1 MQFDDDRDAGVG
13 GGNGEVDDRVDEP
26 ARCLR
31 CGISANATPHMRR
44 GPEGRRTL
52 CNACGIAW
60 AKGKMRKVID
70 SDTHIDDATV
80 AKMVPEVGMEFDNED
95 KAYEFY
101 NRYAGHVGFSV
112 RKSSSDKSAEN
123 ITRSRTCVCS
133 REGFRKDKKGAKEV
147 KRPRP
152 ETRIGCP
159 ARMTIKITSDGKYRI
174 AEFVADHNH
183 EPAPPSTMHMLRS
196 QRVLTDLQTT
206 EADSSE
212 DSTTPS
218 RISSGCLVRQAGE
231 TTNLNFLPAD
241 YRTSL
246 PSKRM
251 KNMQPGDAG
260 AAVKYFQ
267 SMQMSS
273 PSFFHAFQLDEDDKL
288 TNIFWA
294 DSKSRTDF
302 SYFGD
307 VVCLDTTYKVNS
319 HGRPLMLFLG
329 VNHHKQISIF
339 GAALLYDESMES
351 FKWLFDT
358 FKVATGG
365 KQPKTILT
373 DQSMTATAAITA
385 AWPGTIHRHC
395 PWQVYQNAVK
405 HLNHIFQGSKTFAK
419 DLSKCVYEY
428 EEEEDFLLGWST
440 MLEKY
445 DLRNNEW
452 LRKLFQDRDK
462 WAPVYNRHVFT
473 ADIKN
478 SLQSESISSVLK
490 KYLSPQFNLCSF
502 FKHFEKVLDE
512 HRYSEL
518 QADFHASQ
526 SFPRIPPSKMLR
538 QAASMYTPVVFEI
551 FRREFEMSVD
561 SVIYSCGEAGTASDY
576 RVAVTDK
583 PGEHY
588 VKFESS
594 DFSAVCSCKKFESM
608 GIQCCHV
615 LKVLDF
621 RNIKELPQKYF
632 MGRWKK
638 DAKSANTGNQE
649 FLNDGASQTPSSS
662 LNGPGPFIH
671 HQHMET
677 NNQTNHDSSV
687 SNLDQQGLHGDAQ
700 RNQGY
705 TPVAGVQQLEFVGNF
720 HLNNG
725 AGF

>member
-1 MQFDDDRDAGVG
+1 MQFDDGRDIGAGG
-13 GGNGEVDDRVDEP
+13 SNGEVDDKVDEP
-26 ARCLR
+26 TRLFRCLR

-60 AKGKMRKVID
+60 AKGKIRKVID
-70 SDTHIDDATV
+70 SDDQVDDATV

-101 NRYAGHVGFSV
+101 NRYAGHIGFSV
-112 RKSSSDKSAEN
+112 RKSSSDKSADN
-123 ITRSRTCVCS
+123 ITRSRTFVCS

-152 ETRIGCP
+152 ETRIGCS
-159 ARMTIKITSDGKYRI
+159 ARMTINITSDGKYRI
-174 AEFVADHNH
+174 AEFLADHNH
-183 EPAPPSTMHMLRS
+183 HPAPPSTLHMLRS
-196 QRVLTDLQTT
+196 QRVLTELQTT

-212 DSTTPS
+212 DSTTLSRFPS
-218 RISSGCLVRQAGE
+218 GSFVRQPGE
-231 TTNLNFLPAD
+231 ARNINILPAD
-241 YRTSL
+241 YRSSL
-246 PSKRM
+246 HSKRM

-260 AAVKYFQ
+260 AAVKYLQ
-267 SMQMSS
+267 SMQMNN
-273 PSFFHAFQLDEDDKL
+273 PSFFYAFQLDEDDKL
-288 TNIFWA
+288 TNIFWT
-294 DSKSRTDF
+294 DSKSRIDF

-307 VVCLDTTYKVNS
+307 VVCLDTSSKINA
-319 HGRPLMLFLG
+319 HGRPLTLFLG
-329 VNHHKQISIF
+329 VNHHKQICIF

-358 FKVATGG
+358 FKVATDG

-373 DQSMTATAAITA
+373 DQSMAATAAITA
-385 AWPGTIHRHC
+385 AWTGIVHCLC

-419 DLSKCVYEY
+419 DFSKCVYEY
-428 EEEEDFLLGWST
+428 EEEEDFLLGWRT

-452 LRKLFQDRDK
+452 LRKLFEDRDK
-462 WAPVYNRHVFT
+462 WASVYNRHVFT
-473 ADIKN
+473 ADIKS
-478 SLQSESISSVLK
+478 SLQSESASSALK
-490 KYLSPQFNLCSF
+490 KYLSPQFDLASF
-502 FKHFEKVLDE
+502 FKHFERVLDE
-512 HRYSEL
+512 LRYAEL

-538 QAASMYTPVVFEI
+538 QAANMYTPVVFEI
-551 FRREFEMSVD
+551 FHREFEMSVD
-561 SVIYSCGEAGTASDY
+561 SVIYSCGETGTVS
-576 RVAVTDK
+576 VTDK
-583 PGEHY
+583 PGEYY

-594 DFSAVCSCKKFESM
+594 DFSVLCSCKKFESM
-608 GIQCCHV
+608 GVQCCHV

-632 MGRWKK
+632 MGRWKR

-662 LNGPGPFIH
+662 LNAPGQFTDH
-671 HQHMET
+671 RQMQT
-677 NNQTNHDSSV
+677 NNQPNNDSSV
-687 SNLDQQGLHGDAQ
+687 STFHQQGLHEDTQGS
-700 RNQGY
+700 QGY
-705 TPVAGVQQLEFVGNF
+705 TPLAGMQQPFMGSF
-720 HLNNG
+720 HLHNG
-725 AGF
+725 TGF